1 MVLLH
6 EQGLQ
11 NDAGD
16 ASALQSLID
25 GVTLIISAS
34 IFLLATILAANLF
47 TLPAATFP
55 NVQVDYAPEDLRCQF
70 EITKSKLSVPKQIT
84 LLGDLKAD

>member
-1 MVLLH
+1 
-6 EQGLQ
+6 
-11 NDAGD
+11 
-16 ASALQSLID
+16 
-25 GVTLIISAS
+25 
-34 IFLLATILAANLF
+34 LF